1 MLQFSIITITTFVTM
16 LVSTTRYIAT
26 ACFRK
31 DISKVLPL
39 FSIIYGVTLGLLGF
53 FCTDIDMGKNFIEAF
68 FIGLAA
74 GSSATGFN
82 QIGKQLY
89 KDLDLNFDDDDEED
103 VKEDVKEDTN
113 NVDDESFVSDSLEDL

>member
-31 DISKVLPL
+31 DISRTLPL
-39 FSIIYGVTLGLLGF
+39 FSLIYGVGLAIAGYYL
-53 FCTDIDMGKNFIEAF
+53 TNVDMGNNVIEAF

-74 GSSATGFN
+74 GGAATGFN
-82 QIGKQLY
+82 QVGKQLY
-89 KDLDLNFDDDDEED
+89 KGLDINFEDDDEE
-103 VKEDVKEDTN
+103 VSTEDEIP
-113 NVDDESFVSDSLEDL
+113 DESFGTLSNEDLSK

>member
-1 MLQFSIITITTFVTM
+1 M

-89 KDLDLNFDDDDEED
+89 KDLDLNFDDDDEEED

>member
-31 DISKVLPL
+31 DISRTLPL
-39 FSIIYGVTLGLLGF
+39 FSLIYGVGLAIAGYYL
-53 FCTDIDMGKNFIEAF
+53 TNVDMGNNVIEAF

-74 GSSATGFN
+74 GGAATGFN
-82 QIGKQLY
+82 QVGKQLY
-89 KDLDLNFDDDDEED
+89 KGLDINFADDDEE
-103 VKEDVKEDTN
+103 VSTEDEIP
-113 NVDDESFVSDSLEDL
+113 DESFGTLSNEDLSK

>member
-1 MLQFSIITITTFVTM
+1 
-16 LVSTTRYIAT
+16 
-26 ACFRK
+26 
-31 DISKVLPL
+31 
-39 FSIIYGVTLGLLGF
+39 
-53 FCTDIDMGKNFIEAF
+53 MGKNVIEAF

-113 NVDDESFVSDSLEDL
+113 NVDDESFVSESLEDL